1 MNATQIAAVEVPWDE
16 RAMLAR
22 LRARDE
28 LAFELL
34 VRRFGGRMLAVARR
48 LLRDEEDARDA
59 VQDAL
64 ISALRGLDRFEGG
77 AQLGTWLHRIVVN
90 TALMRLRT
98 RRRRPEMSIDDL
110 LPTFEADG
118 HHTLGADQAPFP
130 DAQAEH
136 SELQALVRKA
146 VDRLPEGYREVY
158 LMRDVDE
165 LSTEET
171 AIALGISPNAV
182 KIRLHRARQALITL
196 VRQEYAARCRQS
208 DGGQPAIALDKT
220 R

>member
-1 MNATQIAAVEVPWDE
+1 MNARQTAAVEVPWDE
-16 RAMLAR
+16 RAMLEK
-22 LRARDE
+22 LRAGDDV
-28 LAFELL
+28 AFELL

-90 TALMRLRT
+90 TALMRLRVK
-98 RRRRPEMSIDDL
+98 RRRPEASIDEL
-110 LPTFEADG
+110 LPTFAADG
-118 HHTLGADQAPFP
+118 HHTLPADQAPFP
-130 DAQAEH
+130 DAQAEQN
-136 SELQALVRKA
+136 ELQALVRAA
-146 VDRLPEGYREVY
+146 VDQLPDGYREVY

-171 AIALGISPNAV
+171 ARALRISTNAV

-196 VRQEYAARCRQS
+196 VRQQYAGKAGYCS
-208 DGGQPAIALDKT
+208 
-220 R
+220 

>member
-1 MNATQIAAVEVPWDE
+1 MNARQTDAVEVPWDE
-16 RAMLAR
+16 RAMLEK
-22 LRARDE
+22 LRAGDDV
-28 LAFELL
+28 AFELL

-90 TALMRLRT
+90 TALMRLRVK
-98 RRRRPEMSIDDL
+98 RRRPEASIDEL
-110 LPTFEADG
+110 LPTFAADG
-118 HHTLGADQAPFP
+118 HHTLPADQAPFP
-130 DAQAEH
+130 DAQAEQN
-136 SELQALVRKA
+136 ELQALVRAA
-146 VDRLPEGYREVY
+146 VDQLPDGYREVY

-171 AIALGISPNAV
+171 ARALGISTNAV

-196 VRQEYAARCRQS
+196 VRQQYAGKAGYCS
-208 DGGQPAIALDKT
+208 
-220 R
+220 